1 MLPFKH
7 ADKDLSEET
16 LMKLSNSSTTVA
28 MENNE
33 SLWIDGK
40 WIKDST
46 DRTLM
51 FRGVNLSGASKNPPN
66 IPSHESQ
73 GFFDHRNV
81 SFVGR
86 PFPLE
91 EADQHLARLKHWGF
105 NFLRFIVTWEALEH
119 QGPGIYDFEFIDY
132 IIQILHKC
140 KEYGFRCFMDPHQ
153 DVWSRFSGGS
163 GAPGWTLDLAGL
175 DMKKFAATDA
185 AIVHNTYHDPKNF
198 PKMVWSTNYYKL
210 ASATMFTLFF
220 AGKLYAQK
228 CIVDG
233 VNIQD
238 YLQSHYFNAYKTLA
252 TKICEA
258 GLHDSLVIGYDSM
271 NEPSWGFVSA
281 KDLNHIP
288 DHQEYKRGAT
298 PTPFQAMLLGEG
310 NPCTIQVWDIT
321 WYGFGVVGSE
331 YIDPKGVTAW
341 CENES
346 HDYPWNK
353 SPEFPKGCIWAA
365 HGVWD
370 KETKTILCPDYF
382 AKNPN
387 TGDPINWIQ
396 DCYKPFIT
404 QYAEAIR
411 SVHQDAIL
419 LVQPPIL
426 ELPPNMI
433 DDSNPLKRIMY
444 SPHWYDGLTLTQKK
458 FNWYNVDVLG
468 IKRGRYPT
476 HLNAIK
482 IGNHA
487 IRKNFADQIGMII
500 SERVN
505 YVGDCPCVI
514 GEIGIPY
521 DLDNRKAYENGDYSQ
536 QIKAMDANLQALE
549 SNLVNYTL
557 WTYVPDN
564 SNEWGDQWNGE
575 DLSIYSPPTENN
587 LEKIHSMMS
596 TPDSHQILDI
606 GGRALDSLLR
616 PFPIK
621 TNGEPLS
628 LSFDPYKKVFK
639 YRFKNDKFNPEK
651 NTPTEI
657 YLPRFHYPER
667 DDFAITFLS
676 GYADFERDK
685 QLLLYWHDLGDPADD
700 RSDPNYGIHEVIV
713 EFKKPLLGG
722 EGIWDD
728 CC

>member
-1 MLPFKH
+1 M
-7 ADKDLSEET
+7 D
-16 LMKLSNSSTTVA
+16 
-28 MENNE
+28 NE
-33 SLWIDGK
+33 SLWLEGK

-51 FRGVNLSGASKNPPN
+51 FRGVNLSGSSKNPPN
-66 IPSHESQ
+66 IPSHVSE

-132 IIQILHKC
+132 IIKVLHKC

-175 DMKKFAATDA
+175 DMKKFAATDS

-252 TKICEA
+252 SKICEA

-310 NPCTIQVWDIT
+310 NACTIQVWDIT

-331 YIDPKGVTAW
+331 YVDPKGVTAW
-341 CENES
+341 CENEPNN
-346 HDYPWNK
+346 YPWNK

-382 AKNPN
+382 AKNPI
-387 TGDPINWIQ
+387 TGEPINWIQ
-396 DCYKPFIT
+396 DCFKPFVT

-411 SVHQDAIL
+411 SVHQDAII

-433 DDSNPLKRIMY
+433 DDVNPLKRIMY

-482 IGNHA
+482 IGNKA
-487 IRKNFADQIGMII
+487 IRKNFADQIGLLI

-521 DLDNRKAYENGDYSQ
+521 DLDNRKAYENGDYTQ

-575 DLSIYSPPTENN
+575 DLSIYSAPTENT

-676 GYADFERDK
+676 GYADFDRDN

-700 RSDPNYGIHEVIV
+700 RSDPNYGIHEIIV

>member
-1 MLPFKH
+1 
-7 ADKDLSEET
+7 
-16 LMKLSNSSTTVA
+16 MKLSNSSTTIA
-28 MENNE
+28 MDNE
-33 SLWIDGK
+33 FLWIEGK

-51 FRGVNLSGASKNPPN
+51 FHGVNLSGSSKNPPN
-66 IPSHESQ
+66 IPSH
-73 GFFDHRNV
+73 N
-81 SFVGR
+81 
-86 PFPLE
+86 
-91 EADQHLARLKHWGF
+91 LARLKHWGF

-119 QGPGIYDFEFIDY
+119 QGLCLIY
-132 IIQILHKC
+132 
-140 KEYGFRCFMDPHQ
+140 PHQ
-153 DVWSRFSGGS
+153 DVVFGGS
-163 GAPGWTLDLAGL
+163 GAPGWTLDIAGL
-175 DMKKFAATDA
+175 DMK
-185 AIVHNTYHDPKNF
+185 NLLLL
-198 PKMVWSTNYYKL
+198 ML
-210 ASATMFTLFF
+210 LLFII
-220 AGKLYAQK
+220 LIMIQTQK
-228 CIVDG
+228 CIIDG
-233 VNIQD
+233 INIQD

-252 TKICEA
+252 SKICEA
-258 GLHDSLVIGYDSM
+258 GLHDSLVIGCDSI
-271 NEPSWGFVSA
+271 NEPSWGFVST

-298 PTPFQAMLLGEG
+298 STTFQAMLLGKG

-331 YIDPKGVTAW
+331 YV
-341 CENES
+341 
-346 HDYPWNK
+346 Y
-353 SPEFPKGCIWAA
+353 PKGCIWAA

-370 KETKTILCPDYF
+370 KKTKTISYCF
-382 AKNPN
+382 
-387 TGDPINWIQ
+387 
-396 DCYKPFIT
+396 KPFVT

-411 SVHQDAIL
+411 SVYQDAII
-419 LVQPPIL
+419 LVQPPIF
-426 ELPPNMI
+426 ELLLNMI
-433 DDSNPLKRIMY
+433 DDINPLKRIIY
-444 SPHWYDGLTLTQKK
+444 SSHWYDGLTLTQKK
-458 FNWYNVDVLG
+458 FNWYNIDVLG

-476 HLNAIK
+476 NLNAIK
-482 IGNHA
+482 IGNKA
-487 IRKNFADQIGMII
+487 IRKNIADQIGLLI
-500 SERVN
+500 SEQVN

-521 DLDNRKAYENGDYSQ
+521 DLDNRKAYENGDYTQ

-575 DLSIYSPPTENN
+575 DLSIYSAPTENT

-676 GYADFERDK
+676 GYADFDRDN

-700 RSDPNYGIHEVIV
+700 RSDPNYGIHEIIV

>member
-28 MENNE
+28 MDNNE

-132 IIQILHKC
+132 IIKILHKC

-700 RSDPNYGIHEVIV
+700 RSDPNYGIHEIIV